1 MRFSPEPT
9 WPCPACRKGAM
20 RIKDSRLSH
29 TPGGDLAKRRRRHC
43 TKCGFAVTTYEID
56 AETYRKTM
64 EPVAAVEQITRIRKI
79 LEAAE

>member
-9 WPCPACRKGAM
+9 WPCPACSKGAM

-29 TPGGDLAKRRRRHC
+29 TPAGDLAKRRRRC
-43 TKCGFAVTTYEID
+43 CSKCGFSVTTYEIP
-56 AETYRKTM
+56 AETYRKAM
-64 EPVAAVEQITRIRKI
+64 APAQAAEQITKIRKI